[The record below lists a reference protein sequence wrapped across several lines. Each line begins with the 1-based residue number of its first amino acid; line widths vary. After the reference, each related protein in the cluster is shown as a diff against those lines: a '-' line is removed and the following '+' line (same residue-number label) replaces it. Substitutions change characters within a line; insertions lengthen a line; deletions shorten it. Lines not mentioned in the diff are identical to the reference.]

1 MSQTTVQGE
10 YYFRRHEMV
19 AGFNFFPDGKF
30 EFFHSYGAVDRTA
43 SGTFLVEGDT
53 LKLKSDKIGGND
65 FTITQQS
72 KQGTGYIIKFEHPNK
87 YLLQHIVCMFF
98 IDGKKLDEFT
108 DSNGEVKVDFSHCDK
123 IFVQHALYPDIVT
136 IVKDENKNSDNNNF
150 TLTPNPFLEQVSFKW
165 IDFKIVNSKMITCLP
180 NYFMQLENIEFIK
193 K

>member
-1 MSQTTVQGE
+1 MSQTHIQGA
-10 YYFRRHEMV
+10 YYFNRREMA
-19 AGFNFFPDGKF
+19 AGFNFFADGKF

-53 LKLKSDKIGGND
+53 LKLKSDKIGGRD
-65 FTITQQS
+65 FAITQQS
-72 KQGTGYIIKFEHPNK
+72 KQGVGYTIKFEHPNK

-98 IDGKKLDEFT
+98 IDDKKLDEFT
-108 DSNGEVKVDFSHCDK
+108 NINGEVKVDFPHCDK

-150 TLTPNPFLEQVSFKW
+150 TLTLNPSIEQVSFKW
-165 IDFKIVNSKMITCLP
+165 IDFKIVNGNMITCLP

-193 K
+193 Q